1 MLRKVFVCM
10 VVVLCVFF
18 FNSPAGH
25 AFTLLTQKQAIQE
38 VFGKDAEISV
48 ETKILEGEKLD
59 AVMKRLG
66 GKLVDYQQG
75 SESEMVYAK
84 TKIDFY
90 FASKGGSKYGVAII
104 DVQPGKWGPVTFII
118 GMTLQGVVKRVRVL
132 EYVEKRGR
140 PIARSSFMGQ
150 FAGKSS
156 KSLLEVGR
164 DITGISGA
172 TISSRASAFAVKKA
186 IVLYEE
192 LYLK

>member
-1 MLRKVFVCM
+1 MRGKVLICGIVA
-10 VVVLCVFF
+10 LCALFF
-18 FNSPAGH
+18 DSSAGL
-25 AFTLLTQKQAIQE
+25 AFTLLTQEQALEE
-38 VFGKDAEISV
+38 VFGKDAEITV
-48 ETKILEGEKLD
+48 ETKVLEGD
-59 AVMKRLG
+59 ALKTVMERLG
-66 GKLVDYQQG
+66 GKLVYYQQG
-75 SESEMVYAK
+75 SESEWVNAK

-90 FASKGGSKYGVAII
+90 FASKDGKRFGVGII
-104 DVQPGKWGPVTFII
+104 DVEPGKWGPVTFII

-140 PIARSSFMGQ
+140 PIARSSFMRQ

-172 TISSRASAFAVKKA
+172 TISSRASAFTVKKA

>member
-1 MLRKVFVCM
+1 MFRKISVSM
-10 VVVLCVFF
+10 VVVLCVLFV
-18 FNSPAGH
+18 NSPVGH
-25 AFTLLTQKQAIQE
+25 AFTLLTQEQALEE
-38 VFGKDAEISV
+38 VFGKGAEISV
-48 ETKILEGEKLD
+48 ETKILEGGKLE
-59 AVMKRLG
+59 AVLKRLG

-90 FASKGGSKYGVAII
+90 FASKGGSRYGVAII

-118 GMTLQGVVKRVRVL
+118 AMTLEGVVKRVRVL

-140 PIARSSFMGQ
+140 PIARSSFMRQ